1 MNKKNTA
8 ISGLG
13 GARLRQRRNN
23 DDNWLKNIYQLK
35 KRFKILFK
43 WCESKNISDVSIMIV
58 LDDLMNGKLDEFTL
72 KERVENNIT

>member
-1 MNKKNTA
+1 MNKKNTT

-13 GARLRQRRNN
+13 GARLRQKRNN

-35 KRFKILFK
+35 KRFKTLFK
-43 WCESKNISDVSIMIV
+43 WCKSKNISDVSIMIV